1 MSFGVR
7 GRLWIAFGII
17 SLLPVI
23 AGAVSWT
30 AFNLVGQA
38 LDEIGEQRVP
48 LIVASLNLAEQGQ
61 RLVAVGPLLAAATA
75 EADRSSRLAE
85 VGEGLGRAEQL
96 VAELRRANA
105 DAAAIEQSLASLK
118 DNLGQIGQLAGDGI
132 ALQASL
138 EKRWAE
144 AARIQVQLAGA
155 IDKTAASVR
164 GDINKQLAIV
174 ARLDA
179 PAGERTA
186 AQGDLFTAADA
197 LHVLGR
203 MASANA
209 TLGADV
215 ARTDYISSDADLKAL
230 IAHANGQFTALRE
243 MMLELDESVRGPL
256 PPLIKEWDA
265 VLKAGAVADQAQDI
279 ANSHRRDELLAR
291 NRTLTDTLGQE
302 IGQLV
307 AKSRAAIAGSMALG
321 RATIERSNMT
331 LLGVAFGGI
340 VLAVLIAW
348 LYVGRNVVARLIDL
362 DHAMRQIADDRLD
375 TEVSTRGSDE
385 IATMARALEVFK
397 ERLIEKNRLAEAEHV
412 QQADRE
418 RRAAALTQLTES
430 FSVAFKAV
438 GDGILQA
445 SSAIRVEAERLSD
458 AAGQTADQAASVT
471 NSSAQASSNVQTV
484 AAAAEELRAS
494 IDEITKQVT
503 HAAKAST
510 GAMEE
515 ASKTRETVK
524 GLAAAAERIGEVVGL
539 IFSIAT
545 QTNLLALNATIEAA
559 RAGAAGKGFAV
570 VAAEVKGLATQTAGA
585 TEEIQSQISAIQD
598 ETMRAVGAIQGI
610 TTTIHAVQE
619 ITTGVAGAV
628 EQQGAATAEISRNVQ
643 EAAAGTR
650 QVSDSIAIVTEGTVT
665 TGRAIRSLLQSSEE
679 LAAQAQLLQTQV
691 TDFMTKAR
699 AI

>member
-1 MSFGVR
+1 MVDRDVLDRPARRIRLIDRTPDRVAERADPSLPGIVPADVGDDAAPTAIILGPVDRAALVAALAEHGDYYVEWTEAADTAAALARADAPLVVSLTTHTAHHSLSGRMVADVLVARGVV
-7 GRLWIAFGII
+7 A
-17 SLLPVI
+17 P
-23 AGAVSWT
+23 
-30 AFNLVGQA
+30 
-38 LDEIGEQRVP
+38 
-48 LIVASLNLAEQGQ
+48 IVASRVGGAVQEALANAIIHGNLDLRMGAEDGAAFD
-61 RLVAVGPLLAAATA
+61 RFHEAIAV
-75 EADRSSRLAE
+75 RLA
-85 VGEGLGRAEQL
+85 
-96 VAELRRANA
+96 
-105 DAAAIEQSLASLK
+105 S
-118 DNLGQIGQLAGDGI
+118 
-132 ALQASL
+132 
-138 EKRWAE
+138 
-144 AARIQVQLAGA
+144 
-155 IDKTAASVR
+155 
-164 GDINKQLAIV
+164 
-174 ARLDA
+174 
-179 PAGERTA
+179 
-186 AQGDLFTAADA
+186 
-197 LHVLGR
+197 
-203 MASANA
+203 
-209 TLGADV
+209 
-215 ARTDYISSDADLKAL
+215 
-230 IAHANGQFTALRE
+230 
-243 MMLELDESVRGPL
+243 
-256 PPLIKEWDA
+256 
-265 VLKAGAVADQAQDI
+265 
-279 ANSHRRDELLAR
+279 
-291 NRTLTDTLGQE
+291 
-302 IGQLV
+302 
-307 AKSRAAIAGSMALG
+307 
-321 RATIERSNMT
+321 
-331 LLGVAFGGI
+331 
-340 VLAVLIAW
+340 
-348 LYVGRNVVARLIDL
+348 
-362 DHAMRQIADDRLD
+362 
-375 TEVSTRGSDE
+375 
-385 IATMARALEVFK
+385 ALEIFK
-397 ERLIEKNRLAEAEHV
+397 ERLIEKNRLAAAEHV
-412 QQADRE
+412 QQADRT
-418 RRAAALTQLTES
+418 RRAGALTQLTES

-471 NSSAQASSNVQTV
+471 RSSAQASSNVQTV

-570 VAAEVKGLATQTAGA
+570 VAAEVKGLANQTAGA

-598 ETMRAVGAIQGI
+598 ETLRAVGAIQGI

-665 TGRAIRSLLQSSEE
+665 TGRAIRSLLQASEE